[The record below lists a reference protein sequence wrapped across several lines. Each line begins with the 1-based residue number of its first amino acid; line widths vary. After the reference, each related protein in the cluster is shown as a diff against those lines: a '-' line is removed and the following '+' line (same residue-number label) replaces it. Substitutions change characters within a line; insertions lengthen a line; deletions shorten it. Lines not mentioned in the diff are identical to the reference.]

1 MRFFRNNK
9 LKYKKLHKHINSHEN
24 TEYETYSD
32 LKYKSITSKLKNLL
46 IILVTANILIL
57 FSIGLLVYTNTENNR
72 NFNSIIFRIDKLFAR
87 NNYDLS
93 QEHITEASNY
103 CKTRKNALILLKR
116 QYRVSEYTENYE
128 KLESLSRKL
137 FLKYKKNSRIRNIY
151 LFSLLRTDNIDLFL
165 TTYKKRNTSDFF
177 KNDLFIEYYSTCKS
191 NEKIICNNK
200 IKDHFNDN
208 IYINLLDDS
217 LNPDKYLEIYE
228 KEGNSNFLNNYIIL
242 KMKEGEKKEALK
254 YLSALKINPL
264 LQALILL
271 DNRSFIDSL
280 NIISG
285 IDSKN
290 TDLQFI
296 QADIEM
302 YLGNYDKSYIIYKNI
317 YNSGQIS
324 DNLSLMNL
332 IWIEYIKTGNINSE
346 YLISLIDKKSKT
358 NITNILYYINLNK
371 YISEIQKEM
380 LNSSLNAVDELL
392 SCRKENRDRYLKI
405 LWNILNNYNTDDDY
419 KKYLAYY
426 LLENRKIKDLQILLQ
441 KNEIR
446 NSQFFNLYKAFCEI
460 SVNNYSD
467 AFFHYSN
474 YLENNLNRENYFNLA
489 LISIKKENYSEA
501 LKYLDTAILKKN
513 STKEYLSSIYFWKA
527 YTYYRTG
534 IYSKSYDF
542 LNKSISADRS
552 NLNSKFLLNHIK
564 SKIVES

>member
-57 FSIGLLVYTNTENNR
+57 FSIVLLVYTNTENNR
-72 NFNSIIFRIDKLFAR
+72 NFNSIIFRIDKLLVR

-93 QEHITEASNY
+93 QEHITEAFNY

-128 KLESLSRKL
+128 ILESLSRKL
-137 FLKYKKNSRIRNIY
+137 FLKYKKDSRIRNIY

-177 KNDLFIEYYSTCKS
+177 KNDLFLEYYSTCKS

-302 YLGNYDKSYIIYKNI
+302 YLGNYDKSSIIYKNI